1 MLHLLRTFSIPIPPQ
16 EALLV
21 WLQHLPA
28 SVPALSGTQ
37 SAVILATFLFPVVQ
51 TLCPQGIPGGCSFC
65 LTCSPLLLALISQ
78 CLAPFPPLGGSSNVI
93 LPRGLCWS
101 PVMSRLSPQQC
112 VSLTSPLS
120 IRHSPQMAVGLFAV
134 CLPVYWV
141 PRESSHRPLDPLPST
156 QEVSGK
162 PATRP
167 TRHCSQ
173 VFFSSLRVVWGLG

>member
-1 MLHLLRTFSIPIPPQ
+1 MPPQ

-51 TLCPQGIPGGCSFC
+51 TLCPPGIPGGCYFC
-65 LTCSPLLLALISQ
+65 LQCSPLLLALISQ

-141 PRESSHRPLDPLPST
+141 PSESRHSLLTRC
-156 QEVSGK
+156 
-162 PATRP
+162 PAPRK
-167 TRHCSQ
+167 CQ
-173 VFFSSLRVVWGLG
+173 VNQRLAPPGTVLRCFFLLYVWFGGWGRSKIE